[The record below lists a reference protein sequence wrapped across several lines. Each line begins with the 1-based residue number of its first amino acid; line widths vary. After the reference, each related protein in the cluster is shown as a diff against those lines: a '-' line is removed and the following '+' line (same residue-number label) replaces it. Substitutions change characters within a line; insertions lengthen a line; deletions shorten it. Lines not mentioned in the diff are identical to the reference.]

1 MHNTKK
7 AWLELS
13 LYGLLLMLL
22 ALLIDELAPQL
33 IHQGAYFVILFFY
46 LLTLLTHHMSVS
58 ALRESPDKF
67 SLVFFG
73 FLTVRLLLSV
83 GVVLIVLL
91 QNIPSEITFI
101 VNFAL
106 TYLAFLIF
114 EIYALLTTLRSNFQ
128 KRAENAENH
137 QN

>member
-1 MHNTKK
+1 MLRTKK
-7 AWLELS
+7 AWVALS
-13 LYGLLLMLL
+13 LYTLMLLLL
-22 ALLIDELAPQL
+22 ALLLDNLAPQL
-33 IHQGAYFVILFFY
+33 IHQGAYLIIFFFY
-46 LLTLLTHHMSVS
+46 LLTLLTHHLSVS
-58 ALRESPDKF
+58 ALNEGHDKF

-73 FLTVRLLLSV
+73 FMTVRLLLSV
-83 GVVLIVLL
+83 GVVLVVLL
-91 QNIPSEITFI
+91 QDIPSKITLT